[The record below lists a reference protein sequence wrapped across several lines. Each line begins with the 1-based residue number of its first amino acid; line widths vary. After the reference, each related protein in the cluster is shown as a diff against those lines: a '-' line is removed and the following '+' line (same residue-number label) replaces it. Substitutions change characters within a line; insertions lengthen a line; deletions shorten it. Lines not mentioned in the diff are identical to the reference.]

1 MKEIKIKI
9 TDEEYNR
16 LLRIGTLDAVEC
28 GDKCIYGTDEE
39 IIQFVGAYAIRC
51 GIETGEAYWGEYN
64 EEDYYIK

>member
-9 TDEEYNR
+9 TDEEYKR

-39 IIQFVGAYAIRC
+39 IIQFVGDYAIRC
-51 GIETGEAYWGEYN
+51 GIKTGEAYWGEYN
-64 EEDYYIK
+64 EEDYFK